1 MCRRVCA
8 CAFILW
14 NVRLFVEPIGIVGHV
29 AIDRIL
35 TSGGVRHQLGG
46 PPTYVS
52 IVTDLLGIS
61 LIAATKVGGDFPEEY
76 ASALAAKGLDVRA
89 SVDQAAT
96 TTRFILDY
104 TRPERGLG
112 YESLCSPIEPR
123 DVEGLPDTVIVAPI
137 VGEIPGET
145 LDALEAR
152 VLALDPQGFVR
163 RLEPGGVISLR
174 PWRDAGLLRR
184 LSVFKAS
191 ARELGLVAGEAGWVG
206 LERLAG
212 LGVGV
217 AIETLGGEGAHILH
231 SERRMVVPAYD
242 GEVVDTTG
250 AGDAFIAGFMAEY
263 ASGEDVEWCAAVASA
278 AASAIVETVG
288 PRIKINRHGLFE
300 RAEKIRAGIVYLS

>member
-1 MCRRVCA
+1 M
-8 CAFILW
+8 
-14 NVRLFVEPIGIVGHV
+14 EPIGIVGHV

-212 LGVGV
+212 LG
-217 AIETLGGEGAHILH
+217 
-231 SERRMVVPAYD
+231 
-242 GEVVDTTG
+242 
-250 AGDAFIAGFMAEY
+250 
-263 ASGEDVEWCAAVASA
+263 
-278 AASAIVETVG
+278 
-288 PRIKINRHGLFE
+288 
-300 RAEKIRAGIVYLS
+300 